1 MERDGL
7 MARITFDN
15 QSKFYEQLK
24 QMEALAQKDEFL
36 ERAVAKGA
44 DPVADEIRKRLGALP
59 SEKFRRLRGGDSFHV
74 LSDSA
79 KADLLAGFG
88 LAPIQRDK
96 TGFVNTKAG
105 FEGYGSHPTATYPY
119 GVPNQLIARA
129 VESGSSVRD
138 KMPFVRP
145 AVKAAQKD
153 AVKAMEDSVDEDM
166 KKIFEGG

>member
-1 MERDGL
+1 
-7 MARITFDN
+7 MARITFEK
-15 QSKFYEQLK
+15 QSQFYEKLK
-24 QMEALAQKDEFL
+24 QMEELAAKEEFL
-36 ERAVAKGA
+36 ARAVAKGA

-96 TGFVNTKAG
+96 NGFVHTKAG

-119 GVPNQLIARA
+119 GVPNQLLANA

-145 AVKAAQKD
+145 AVKAKQKD
-153 AVKAMEDSVDEDM
+153 AIKAMEDSIDEDL

>member
-1 MERDGL
+1 
-7 MARITFDN
+7 MAKITFDQ
-15 QSKFYEQLK
+15 QSAFFETLK
-24 QMEALAQKDEFL
+24 QLEALATTDEFL

-88 LAPIQRDK
+88 LAQIQRDK
-96 TGFVNTKAG
+96 HGFVHTKAG
-105 FEGYGSHPTATYPY
+105 FEGYGSHPTANYPY
-119 GVPNQLIARA
+119 GVPNALIARA
-129 VESGSSVRD
+129 IESGSSVRD

-145 AVKAAQKD
+145 AVNATRKEAIN
-153 AVKAMEDSVDEDM
+153 AMEKSIDDDL
-166 KKIFEGG
+166 KKIFEGGK